1 MVKATY
7 LLLFIALLGAC
18 SKDDRSA
25 VVERGAAGIGSAGC
39 AECHAEEAA
48 LWRGSHH
55 DLAMQHATP
64 DTVIGDF
71 SAEPFTW
78 SRGDEVHRASFRQNE
93 GRFFVTTEAPPDGA
107 YPDLGSADA
116 NGNLEFEVQFTFGAE
131 PLQQYLV
138 EFPGGAIQC
147 LPIAWDTQKS
157 RWFHLD
163 HEIQPG
169 DALHWTGRLQRWNT
183 MCAECHSTGVKKGYD
198 ASSDTFSSSF
208 AEMDVG
214 CVACHGEAEE
224 HAELARN
231 QALSG
236 ALNHGFGTQGDPAR
250 FELNNCAPCHSRRAS
265 LTSEWEAGQN
275 FLDHFSPALLQEN
288 LYFPDGQ
295 IKDEVFVW
303 GSFTQSRMHAA
314 GVTCSDC
321 HDPHSLQLKLPEGPG
336 HNELCLQCHSVSP
349 PAERFPTLAA
359 KDYQSPL
366 HHGHELGTEAARCT
380 TCHMPERTYMK
391 VDPRRDHS
399 MGVPR
404 PDLSLE
410 LGTPN
415 ACATCHGDDSD
426 HHDDAWAAAAIAG
439 WVDSAPRSP
448 RTLAQR
454 QLDTLVAT
462 AFSRTLELAE
472 LSPTERAENYR
483 DLSQVLASTDAAPLQ
498 RATSLDLLAR
508 FGAASIDLVVD
519 ALDDRDPLVRAAAA
533 GALRKLPQTGTFG
546 LKLRGLHADPVRM
559 VRVAAAEPSD
569 FERYRQVNA
578 DFPTIHFES
587 GLWAQVQGRF
597 DDAETDWRRAI
608 ELDPDFMPATYNL
621 SVLLSAMGRGGEA
634 AALLR
639 EAVTRQPEEGELH
652 YSLALQLAELQE
664 SEAALASFQRAAALL
679 PERPRVAYNLG
690 LIHSKL
696 GQSTQAERELRRAI
710 RLYGDDAGGAADA
723 TYALAIALLG
733 AERNAEARQLVNEL
747 HKLGHTGAGP
757 LLDELDRRKSRP
769 NQSADR
775 K

>member
-18 SKDDRSA
+18 SKDNRSA